1 MKLKSLLLST
11 LLALSW
17 PAANAL
23 AAAEENPVQA
33 ETAQGIE
40 ITVNV
45 NSASAEEIATLLSG
59 IGLKKAQA
67 IVDYRQAN
75 GEFQT
80 KQDLTKVKG
89 IGEATVAKNEARI
102 LL

>member
-33 ETAQGIE
+33 ETSQGIE

>member
-1 MKLKSLLLST
+1 MKLKSLLLSA

-33 ETAQGIE
+33 ETSQGIE

-75 GEFQT
+75 GQFQT

>member
-75 GEFQT
+75 GQFQT

>member
-1 MKLKSLLLST
+1 MKLKSLLLSA

-33 ETAQGIE
+33 ETSQGIE

-67 IVDYRQAN
+67 IVDYRQVN
-75 GEFQT
+75 GQFQT